1 MRVDMA
7 DKKEIKLIITFA
19 ERGKGKALAKY
30 YAEQGV
36 TCSYQCMGRGTA
48 SSDLLDVLGVGTAE
62 KDILIS
68 YAVAENALRLL
79 QKLDAET
86 QGEEF
91 GKGLVFDMPLTG
103 INNLVAAA
111 LFQQQNG
118 AGGAEMERKA
128 DLSLILIAVNQGHT
142 DAVMDTAREAGARG
156 GTIIRARWAGPEEE
170 GKFHG
175 ISVQPEKE
183 IIAIV
188 ASGDQRKT
196 IMEMV
201 NKKHGVKTEA
211 GAVITSVGIDHSV
224 RLA

>member
-1 MRVDMA
+1 MA
-7 DKKEIKLIITFA
+7 DKKEIKLIMTFA
-19 ERGKGKALAKY
+19 ERGKGSVLAKY

-48 SSDLLDVLGVGTAE
+48 SSDLLDVLGLGTAE

-68 YAVAENALRLL
+68 YATADNAIRLL
-79 QKLDAET
+79 KKLDAEA

-103 INNLVAAA
+103 LNNLMAAV
-111 LFQQQNG
+111 LFQQQNL
-118 AGGAEMERKA
+118 AGGAEMERKV
-128 DLSLILIAVNQGHT
+128 DHSLILIAVNQGHT

-156 GTIIRARWAGPEEE
+156 GTIIRARWAGPEED
-170 GKFHG
+170 GQFYG

-188 ASGDQRKT
+188 ASGEQRKT

-201 NKKHGVKTEA
+201 NKKHGLKTEA
-211 GAVITSVGIDHSV
+211 GAVISSVGIEHSV